1 MSSAVVGIRLAGPSD
16 FVLAATI
23 EAAADELL
31 IEYLQATQ
39 WPPVDEPEARMAQP
53 GFMLIAEDEASTAGI
68 GFAHVLEV
76 DGYAHLEQ
84 LAVLPQHGRQG
95 HGRKLVHAAAAH
107 AAARR
112 YSEITLRTYVDVPW
126 NAPFYET
133 CGFRR
138 SEPTSPF
145 HKRLVDVESRL
156 GLERY
161 GARIQMTLQL

>member
-1 MSSAVVGIRLAGPSD
+1 MNVGVRVAGRSD
-16 FVLAATI
+16 FALAATI
-23 EAAADELL
+23 EAAADVLL
-31 IEYLQATQ
+31 IEYLQAAE
-39 WPPVDEPEARMAQP
+39 WPPVDEAEVRMAQP

-68 GFAHVLEV
+68 GFAHILEV

-95 HGRKLVHAAAAH
+95 HGRRLVHAAAAH
-107 AAARR
+107 ATARR
-112 YSEITLRTYVDVPW
+112 HSEITLRTYLHVPW

-138 SEPTSPF
+138 SEPASPF
-145 HKRLVDVESRL
+145 HSRLVDVESCL